1 MDVIINWTG
10 KRERYS
16 RKMAIVIKN
25 ALNICEEMLKDAGV
39 ESPLADAEILL
50 SHMLNWPRWK
60 IWANVYGEIPA
71 DTYLEYMKIISKRVQ
86 RIPLPYITGH
96 KEFFSRDFFV
106 NENVLIPRP
115 ETELLVEEAIKY
127 IIDFEIKNVTE
138 IGTGSG
144 AIAVSIA
151 MDTDDAHIIAVDIS
165 QDALNTAKINIDRYA
180 MADKITLVQGNLLI
194 PLINQQL
201 PEPEI
206 IIANLPYVPLNDI
219 DTLEPEVKNHE
230 PKIALFAGPDG
241 LDTIKELIMQASSY
255 CKEGT
260 ILGLEFGIGQEI
272 PITDFLKINGWNIEK
287 IICDYSGIIRHIF
300 AKFAV

>member
-1 MDVIINWTG
+1 
-10 KRERYS
+10 
-16 RKMAIVIKN
+16 
-25 ALNICEEMLKDAGV
+25 
-39 ESPLADAEILL
+39 
-50 SHMLNWPRWK
+50 
-60 IWANVYGEIPA
+60 
-71 DTYLEYMKIISKRVQ
+71 MKIISKRVQ

-127 IIDFEIKNVTE
+127 IIDGDIKNITE

-241 LDTIKELIMQASSY
+241 LDTIKELITQASSY
-255 CKEGT
+255 CEKGT
-260 ILGLEFGIGQEI
+260 ILGLEFGIGQETL
-272 PITDFLKINGWNIEK
+272 ITDFLKINGWDVEK